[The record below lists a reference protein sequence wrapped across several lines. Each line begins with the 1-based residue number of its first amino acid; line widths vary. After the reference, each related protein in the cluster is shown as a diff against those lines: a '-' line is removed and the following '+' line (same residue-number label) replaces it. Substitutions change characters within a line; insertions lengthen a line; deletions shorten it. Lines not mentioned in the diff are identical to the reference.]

1 MAIGFQLR
9 RYFIDW
15 LHHARGTPGLSLDSG
30 LDVKLLCT
38 LTVTYNVQ
46 YAHVTLLKIANSML
60 VTS

>member
-30 LDVKLLCT
+30 LDVKLI
-38 LTVTYNVQ
+38 VYTYSDLQCSVC
-46 YAHVTLLKIANSML
+46 ARDSAENSW
-60 VTS
+60 